1 MYPTASVSVIYQA
14 DPAWPSQVAHKRA
27 AVMNAVHACMGH
39 TVHIQTV
46 DGQTYEGILV
56 GVDGRHVLLQVSERG
71 CPTCG
76 PQRAFYNP
84 AAATILPL
92 VLFEL
97 LVIVLLS

>member
-14 DPAWPSQVAHKRA
+14 DPAWAAQAMHKRE
-27 AVMNAVHACMGH
+27 AVMSAVHACMGH
-39 TVHIQTV
+39 TVRIQTI
-46 DGQTYEGILV
+46 DGQMYEGVLV
-56 GVDGRHVLLQVSERG
+56 GVDGRHVMLQVNERSY
-71 CPTCG
+71 PSSAS
-76 PQRAFYNP
+76 RAFYNP